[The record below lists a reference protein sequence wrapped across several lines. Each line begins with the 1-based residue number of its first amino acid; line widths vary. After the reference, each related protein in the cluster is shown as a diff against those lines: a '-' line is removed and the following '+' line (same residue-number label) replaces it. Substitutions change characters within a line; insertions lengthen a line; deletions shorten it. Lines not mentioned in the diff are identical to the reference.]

1 MEPKS
6 GVGDSAGATLGP
18 EVGLVSGPA
27 PALCGVDFGPG
38 SLTFHS
44 LKEMQIDG
52 KFSTHG
58 EGHRSR
64 ATTHKIDRTRH
75 FDSKYRVITPRW
87 SANRKLSR
95 NASAVSEANRRD
107 RFGWLGPQEFA
118 FDTAV

>member
-6 GVGDSAGATLGP
+6 GVGDSAGTTPGP

-58 EGHRSR
+58 EGHCSR

-87 SANRKLSR
+87 SAMRT
-95 NASAVSEANRRD
+95 VSGS
-107 RFGWLGPQEFA
+107 FSP
-118 FDTAV
+118 